1 MQNEGTRS
9 TMKLNGRSTILL
21 HTFNY
26 VIQEAGSEGSGYNE
40 ARHSREFGMCR
51 HTMPAE
57 LEIIPV
63 LLKLRAADRRRPA
76 TFRENLNYV
85 TQHVV
90 RVTLC
95 CHGYRS

>member
-26 VIQEAGSEGSGYNE
+26 VIQEARSEGSGYNG
-40 ARHSREFGMCR
+40 ARHSREFGMW

-57 LEIIPV
+57 L
-63 LLKLRAADRRRPA
+63 
-76 TFRENLNYV
+76 
-85 TQHVV
+85 
-90 RVTLC
+90 
-95 CHGYRS
+95 